1 MENTTNA
8 EAMQKPLLTFAI
20 VAYNQQDYI
29 REAIEAAFAQTYSP
43 LQIILSDDCSQDRTF
58 EIMQELAAAYTGPH
72 RLCLN
77 RNRANQHIGGHIN
90 AVMSLAE
97 GELVVIAAGDDISA
111 SNRVQKT
118 FEVWDNSGRPEYCSI
133 LSGVEEFSDGCASTY
148 TPAKIQRSGR
158 YAPYLFDDAYVYNGS
173 SHAWTARTFQL
184 FGDFPAGLVNED
196 TALIVRNT
204 VAGQLLL
211 VDEPL
216 VKHRHHGQNTG
227 AAGWAEAMSA
237 KDVVRY
243 FSHFLKKREVVA
255 RCFAA
260 DFDTARK
267 RQLPNMQR
275 FGVERFRYAQ
285 RRLAKEQKLCAAGQ
299 RLMAG
304 NMLKRAVLLAKCLP
318 GTTATARFL
327 RKSWLQVL
335 SPSLYVQ
342 LRAWVRRR

>member
-1 MENTTNA
+1 MRR
-8 EAMQKPLLTFAI
+8 PLLTFAI

-43 LQIILSDDCSQDRTF
+43 LQIILSDDHSPDRTF
-58 EIMQELAAAYTGPH
+58 EIMQELAATYTGPH
-72 RLCLN
+72 GVCLN
-77 RNRANQHIGGHIN
+77 RNPANRHIGGHIN
-90 AVMSLAE
+90 AVMSLAK

-111 SNRVQKT
+111 SNRVQKN
-118 FEVWDNSGRPEYCSI
+118 FEVWNNADRPQYCSI
-133 LSGVEEFSDGCASTY
+133 LSGVDEFSEGRGSTY

-158 YAPYLFDDAYVYNGS
+158 YSPYLFDDEYVYNGS

-184 FGDFPAGLVNED
+184 FGDLPDGLVNED

-216 VKHRHHGQNTG
+216 VKHRHHNQNTG

-237 KDVVRY
+237 KDVVSYYSR
-243 FSHFLKKREVVA
+243 FLRKREVVA

-260 DFDTARK
+260 DFETARK
-267 RQLPNMQR
+267 RQLPNIQR
-275 FGVERFRYAQ
+275 FGGERFRFAQ
-285 RRLAKEQKLCAAGQ
+285 RTLAKEQKLCAAGQ
-299 RLMAG
+299 RLIVG
-304 NMLKRAVLLAKCLP
+304 NVLKRAVLLAKCLP

-335 SPSLYVQ
+335 APPSYVH
-342 LRAWVRRR
+342 LRTMLGRIRGK